1 MPDNK
6 ITVGNIDILSLSDGK
21 LEFDICSFFPSIPD
35 ELWTPYRDHL
45 SSDGKVSFNLASFF
59 MRSDGKNILVDT
71 GMGPKT
77 DRNPDAEWG
86 ELLDDLRGHSI
97 EPSDID
103 MVVMTHLHRD
113 HVGWNLTEDGDGYI
127 ANFPNARYLMSLMD
141 WKACHDP
148 DLIKERFPN
157 ADRCVWPLE
166 GLGLIDFMDGEFAI
180 TSELTAIP
188 TPGHTPGH
196 VSIQINSQGDKALIL
211 GDVLHN
217 TAQLQELDWSSR
229 ADIDPDIAR
238 VTRRSVV
245 ETMENEDYVV
255 LAGHLPSPGFGKILR
270 LNGVRYWQG
279 IEGF

>member
-1 MPDNK
+1 MRVWLAKVYDVWMNNEK
-6 ITVGNIDILSLSDGK
+6 IIR
-21 LEFDICSFFPSIPD
+21 
-35 ELWTPYRDHL
+35 PYFHY
-45 SSDGKVSFNLASFF
+45 N
-59 MRSDGKNILVDT
+59 T
-71 GMGPKT
+71 
-77 DRNPDAEWG
+77 PDAFA
-86 ELLDDLRGHSI
+86 LF
-97 EPSDID
+97 
-103 MVVMTHLHRD
+103 HL
-113 HVGWNLTEDGDGYI
+113 
-127 ANFPNARYLMSLMD
+127 P
-141 WKACHDP
+141 
-148 DLIKERFPN
+148 
-157 ADRCVWPLE
+157 
-166 GLGLIDFMDGEFAI
+166 LIDFMDGEFAI

-196 VSIQINSQGDKALIL
+196 VSIQINSQGEKALIL